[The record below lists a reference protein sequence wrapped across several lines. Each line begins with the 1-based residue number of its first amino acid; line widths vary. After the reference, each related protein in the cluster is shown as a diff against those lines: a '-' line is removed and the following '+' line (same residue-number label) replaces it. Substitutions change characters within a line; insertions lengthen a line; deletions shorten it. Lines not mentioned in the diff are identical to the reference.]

1 MSHLGK
7 LAIVTTMLLSAT
19 VDCIA
24 APATLPPNWTSG
36 GKAREEL
43 RPKRKPKIPSETP
56 KTDEADFQPDVS
68 RVAAKQ
74 HTLGLWA
81 AIPELARAEYR
92 FSISPHLAL
101 FLTASGP
108 MPIDVNVSMP
118 SDVIKADQQKGL
130 AVAYPAFDIKFKV
143 DWGPHVFAGAAWHP
157 FGGGWYTSFAA
168 GLRSLKIKG
177 SASSPMRICSI
188 IEAAKEPPCG
198 NDSAAIQTRNSI
210 ALKANVSVLSVAAR
224 AATGWVF
231 NISSNWALLME
242 AGVFV
247 PAKTTQTTGVT
258 TDIVAPDGTPED
270 LSGALGELRSKSQSD
285 LAEKAKA
292 ELGRVTSRTLPVL
305 GIGIGYRF

>member
-24 APATLPPNWTSG
+24 APAPLPPNWSSG

-157 FGGGWYTSFAA
+157 FGGGWYTSLPPAYVPSKSKA
-168 GLRSLKIKG
+168 QHHRP
-177 SASSPMRICSI
+177 SAY
-188 IEAAKEPPCG
+188 A
-198 NDSAAIQTRNSI
+198 
-210 ALKANVSVLSVAAR
+210 
-224 AATGWVF
+224 
-231 NISSNWALLME
+231 ALLKPLKSLLVVMTPQLFRL
-242 AGVFV
+242 A
-247 PAKTTQTTGVT
+247 
-258 TDIVAPDGTPED
+258 IVLLLKPT
-270 LSGALGELRSKSQSD
+270 
-285 LAEKAKA
+285 
-292 ELGRVTSRTLPVL
+292 
-305 GIGIGYRF
+305 